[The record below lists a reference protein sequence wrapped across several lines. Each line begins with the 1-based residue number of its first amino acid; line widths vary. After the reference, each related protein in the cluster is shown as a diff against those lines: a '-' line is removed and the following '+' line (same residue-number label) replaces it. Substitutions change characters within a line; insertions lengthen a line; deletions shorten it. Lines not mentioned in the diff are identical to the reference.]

1 MNQRRT
7 SETLVRQWQLVA
19 SLGASP
25 LGCTVRQLT
34 EQLRMSRSTLY
45 RDLLSLRA
53 AGVAVESTT
62 ISGKVHLRLP
72 EAPHHAVAPSPLQLA
87 ALKLAR
93 RSLASVEGT
102 SGVQELD
109 ALLARWS
116 APTLRSVRAQ
126 RPPSRSASLAVQWV
140 ETALARGDD
149 LVLAYRED
157 DGWSVVQRRVTPLA
171 WAEHS
176 GKLCLLAVD
185 ADDWTTCYYQ
195 AARIVR
201 IECAKEQPLANLAD
215 TVSSP
220 FAQSSDKIEVEV
232 RLAARLASFVVR
244 HPLGDGQTVE
254 PDTKSTLIVRAFV
267 PCLRDARRWVLS
279 WGADAEALAP
289 DALRAD
295 LAEEAHRMDTLY
307 WRRPFGPAKASNPTD
322 AALVVTGLPGSAAV
336 R

>member
-19 SLGASP
+19 GLGASP

-62 ISGKVHLRLP
+62 ISRKVHLRLP
-72 EAPHHAVAPSPLQLA
+72 EASRHPVAPNPLQLA

-93 RSLASVEGT
+93 RSLASLDGT

-126 RPPSRSASLAVQWV
+126 RPPARSASLAVQWV
-140 ETALARGDD
+140 ETALARGED

-157 DGWSVVQRRVTPLA
+157 DGWSVVQRRVTPLG

-185 ADDWTTCYYQ
+185 AHDSTTYYYQ
-195 AARIVR
+195 ASRIVR
-201 IECAKEQPLANLAD
+201 VECAKGQSLAD
-215 TVSSP
+215 PADAVSSSL
-220 FAQSSDKIEVEV
+220 AQSSDKIEVEV
-232 RLAARLASFVVR
+232 RLAARLASVVVR

-254 PDTKSTLIVRAFV
+254 PDTKSSLIVRACV
-267 PCLRDARRWVLS
+267 HCLRDARRWVLS
-279 WGADAEALAP
+279 WGADYEALAP
-289 DALRAD
+289 DELRAE

-307 WRRPFGPAKASNPTD
+307 WRRPFGPVQASGSTD
-322 AALVVTGLPGSAAV
+322 APCLVTGLAGSRAA